1 MLTLCWG
8 CRMTDESPLQR
19 SGGDERFLL
28 LKGLGRIEADVREI
42 RKDLND
48 LKSTVALK
56 SDMYRILGLI
66 ILAATGAAT
75 VATFVLRT

>member
-1 MLTLCWG
+1 M
-8 CRMTDESPLQR
+8 
-19 SGGDERFLL
+19 L